1 VRYAS
6 GTLASWDGGPAP
18 ATGGLYVDQTTIL
31 VLLIVAAAVGVV
43 AVAAILDRDRSTA
56 AKTSRATQFAS
67 STEGMRRCPSC
78 GVANL
83 VTADT
88 CSGCGKRLP
97 R

>member
-1 VRYAS
+1 MD
-6 GTLASWDGGPAP
+6 L
-18 ATGGLYVDQTTIL
+18 TTIL
-31 VLLIVAAAVGVV
+31 VLLIVVATVGVV

-56 AKTSRATQFAS
+56 AKTSRATRFAS

-78 GVANL
+78 GVGNL

>member
-1 VRYAS
+1 MD
-6 GTLASWDGGPAP
+6 L
-18 ATGGLYVDQTTIL
+18 TTIL

-43 AVAAILDRDRSTA
+43 AVAAILDRDRA
-56 AKTSRATQFAS
+56 AAAQTGRETRFAS

-83 VTADT
+83 VTEDT